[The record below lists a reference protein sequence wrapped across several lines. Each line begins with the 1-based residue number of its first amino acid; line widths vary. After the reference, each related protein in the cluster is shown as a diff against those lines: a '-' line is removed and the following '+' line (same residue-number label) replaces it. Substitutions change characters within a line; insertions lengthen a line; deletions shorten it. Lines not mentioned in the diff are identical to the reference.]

1 MRVGDL
7 DIAIRPIH
15 DRVRTLC
22 ADYLT
27 PSHGFDI
34 DRTQADL
41 AVATTASDIAYERRI
56 SDEADRANHE
66 GTGANA
72 GGTVWADDYLETLA
86 VFRHIAEYAPL
97 HQRCVFHG
105 ATIEVGGRAYIFTAP
120 SGTGKTT
127 HIRMW
132 RQVFGERVNIIN
144 GDKPMLRIVNA
155 KAPEA
160 DATDGL
166 DAGAAG
172 TDTTGTG
179 HNGNVDGTGTTGT
192 GGTSILA
199 YGTPWCG
206 KEGWQ
211 RNTHAP
217 VAGICVVTRAVPNAG
232 PPLRTPDPAVTPP
245 VPEATDPVTF
255 VDEHGVENSCGR
267 VDPQEVLPVLM
278 RQTYIPSDP
287 LAVAGTLGLLDEL
300 LRAVPV
306 YRLTCTVS
314 EAAVRASAAAML
326 PSLNA

>member
-22 ADYLT
+22 ADYLV

-41 AVATTASDIAYERRI
+41 AVATTADDIAYERRI
-56 SDEADRANHE
+56 SDEADRANHGGTSGTGAGTGTNAG

-72 GGTVWADDYLETLA
+72 GGTVWTDDYLETLA

-105 ATIEVGGRAYIFTAP
+105 ATIEVDGRAYIFTAP

-155 KAPEA
+155 KTPGA
-160 DATDGL
+160 DASGTS
-166 DAGAAG
+166 GA
-172 TDTTGTG
+172 
-179 HNGNVDGTGTTGT
+179 GTGTTGT

-232 PPLRTPDPAVTPP
+232 PPLRTPDPAVAPP

-326 PSLNA
+326 GH